1 MGPGGVTV
9 NVVAPGLVETDA
21 TAHQPETMKK
31 WIAGATPLRR
41 IGLPEDIGGAVAFLC
56 SDEARWVTGQY
67 LPLNGGI
74 NTV

>member
-1 MGPGGVTV
+1 
-9 NVVAPGLVETDA
+9 
-21 TAHQPETMKK
+21 
-31 WIAGATPLRR
+31 
-41 IGLPEDIGGAVAFLC
+41 LPEDIGGAVAFLC